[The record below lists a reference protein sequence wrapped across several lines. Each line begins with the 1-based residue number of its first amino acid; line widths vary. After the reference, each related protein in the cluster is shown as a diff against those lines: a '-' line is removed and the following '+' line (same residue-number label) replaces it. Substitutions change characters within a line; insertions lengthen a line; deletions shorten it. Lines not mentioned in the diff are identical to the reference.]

1 MIRVFR
7 TFVRP
12 LATSKKNKVVPITEK
27 KEKKEKKSIYDIENE
42 SWVKKDKNP
51 NDDIIV
57 YSVRRIKRNK

>member
-27 KEKKEKKSIYDIENE
+27 KKKKSIYDIENE
-42 SWVKKDKNP
+42 SWVKKDKKP

>member
-1 MIRVFR
+1 MIRVLR

-12 LATSKKNKVVPITEK
+12 LTTSKKNKVVPIT
-27 KEKKEKKSIYDIENE
+27 EKKEKKSIYDIENE

>member
-12 LATSKKNKVVPITEK
+12 LTTSKKNKVVPITK
-27 KEKKEKKSIYDIENE
+27 KKEKKSIYDIENE